1 MKPSPGENPKNRIFL
16 VIFLP
21 SLSNRHALKE
31 PTIFSSKRLLSGPLE
46 KMLFGAQN
54 MEDDLRLRRALVSV
68 SITLYEC
75 SLTVLQRCFT
85 LPQEHTLSLQGQLTE
100 KTCWSG
106 LLIYY
111 MTTKTAY
118 VGQTRISQN
127 ASSMNCVKM

>member
-1 MKPSPGENPKNRIFL
+1 
-16 VIFLP
+16 
-21 SLSNRHALKE
+21 LKE

-118 VGQTRISQN
+118 VGQTRFSQN